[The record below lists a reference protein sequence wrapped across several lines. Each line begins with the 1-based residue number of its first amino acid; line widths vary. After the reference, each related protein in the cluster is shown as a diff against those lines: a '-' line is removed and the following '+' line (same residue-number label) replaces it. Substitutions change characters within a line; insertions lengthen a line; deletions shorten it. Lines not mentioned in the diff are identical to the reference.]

1 MANSMAFSH
10 EALGSG
16 INDVQDPLLILISL
30 KFSLAK
36 SFSLDPTFLQNLL
49 VTVVLFRFPVHKMG
63 IE

>member
-36 SFSLDPTFLQNLL
+36 SFSLDPY
-49 VTVVLFRFPVHKMG
+49 FPAQFTSDCGV
-63 IE
+63 I